1 MATSSFGSIWTLT
14 PEQAELLNSVL
25 EDENEGYEVPQKF
38 IDAFEAEREN
48 EKEMVKWIDS
58 LFKDS

>member
-14 PEQAELLNSVL
+14 EEQAELLCKVL

-38 IDAFEAEREN
+38 IDAVQSERAN
-48 EKEMVKWIDS
+48 EKEMAKWIDS
-58 LFKDS
+58 LFEDS